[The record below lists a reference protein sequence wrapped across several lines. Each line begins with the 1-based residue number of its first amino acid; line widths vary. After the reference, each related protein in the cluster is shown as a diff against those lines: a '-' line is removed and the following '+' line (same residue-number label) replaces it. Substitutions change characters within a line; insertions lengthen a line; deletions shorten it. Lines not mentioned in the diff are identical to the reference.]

1 MLTDDIKEHLQIT
14 WDDEDSRIEDII
26 ARGKANLE
34 GLAGVELDFET
45 GQARTLLFEYCR
57 YDYNN
62 AADLFEE
69 NFQKQILRLQLNE
82 AANDLQDEEDDN
94 DD

>member
-1 MLTDDIKEHLQIT
+1 MLEEVKDHLQIT
-14 WDDEDSRIEDII
+14 WDDEVSRIEDII
-26 ARGKANLE
+26 ARGKSNLE
-34 GLAGVELDFET
+34 ELTGVELDFET
-45 GQARTLLFEYCR
+45 PGQARTLLFEYCR

-69 NFQKQILRLQLNE
+69 NFQRQILRLQLNE
-82 AANDLQDEEDDN
+82 AADDLEEDDT

>member
-1 MLTDDIKEHLQIT
+1 MLEEVKDHLQIT

-26 ARGKANLE
+26 KRGKANLE
-34 GLAGVELDFET
+34 GLAGVELDFVT
-45 GQARTLLFEYCR
+45 PGQARTLLFEYCR

-69 NFQKQILRLQLNE
+69 NFQRQLLRLQLNE
-82 AANDLQDEEDDN
+82 AANDLQEDDTDEE
-94 DD
+94 